1 MNCCETREEEE
12 NPNSAAVDNIRKRRP
27 TRIDQ
32 GKEVD
37 VRAQEKGTSIDEWQ
51 QTGITL
57 YFLIP
62 SILHDEDAD
71 FFVNSVCMESL
82 T

>member
-1 MNCCETREEEE
+1 M
-12 NPNSAAVDNIRKRRP
+12 
-27 TRIDQ
+27 
-32 GKEVD
+32 
-37 VRAQEKGTSIDEWQ
+37 RAQEKETSIDERQ

-71 FFVNSVCMESL
+71 FFVNLVCMES
-82 T
+82 

>member
-1 MNCCETREEEE
+1 M
-12 NPNSAAVDNIRKRRP
+12 
-27 TRIDQ
+27 IDY

-37 VRAQEKGTSIDEWQ
+37 VRAQEKGTSIDERQ

-57 YFLIP
+57 YFLILFP
-62 SILHDEDAD
+62 YSIN
-71 FFVNSVCMESL
+71 F